1 MKIEKEVVHFESQFA
16 GLPGLTDLQ
25 KLYLQILQ
33 GGKSIE
39 GVVYHFLQ
47 QGWLVNFV
55 EFAELLEK
63 LVAAK
68 AVRNT
73 SFYYYFD
80 RMKPA
85 SEKSLWNK
93 IINLES
99 PESTI
104 GSLRSYKELPF
115 FRSLEPQLADLLLS
129 KATIHHVLPKALIC
143 RQGETTRDLFVIL
156 KGTAGIY
163 KPHQQGG
170 KYLVA
175 SLSDHA
181 VFGEGAFLLGQPRSA
196 DVISMTDCRIL
207 RIPCLPEIFDRYLK
221 KEKAQG
227 LQYRFWVQHAL
238 LNSPLLKEVPS
249 DCFDALSHAGK
260 FTRCMDRQVLFNEG
274 DKGQSAY
281 VVVQGSLV
289 ISQAGR
295 NINVLN
301 QGSFLGEI
309 ALLANQG
316 LRSATALAQRETLLI
331 EISQSEFYRL
341 LAQNIFL
348 GKYLQELA
356 HSRLLRDS
364 QRDAA

>member
-1 MKIEKEVVHFESQFA
+1 MKIEKEVVHFASNFTPPAEM
-16 GLPGLTDLQ
+16 TDLQ

-39 GVVYHFLQ
+39 GVVHHFLQ

-55 EFAELLEK
+55 ELADLMEK
-63 LVAAK
+63 LVIAK

-73 SFYYYFD
+73 SFYNYFD
-80 RMKPA
+80 KMKPV
-85 SEKSLWNK
+85 SDKSLWNK
-93 IINLES
+93 IINLDF

-115 FRSLEPQLADLLLS
+115 FRSLEPQLADYLLS
-129 KATIHHVLPKALIC
+129 KATVHHVAPKSLIC

-156 KGTAGIY
+156 KGTAGVY
-163 KPHQQGG
+163 KSHQQGG

-249 DCFDALSHAGK
+249 DCFDALSYSGK
-260 FTRCMDRQVLFNEG
+260 FVRCNDGQALFNEG
-274 DKGQSAY
+274 EKGHSAY
-281 VVVQGSLV
+281 VVIQGSLV
-289 ISQAGR
+289 INQGGK
-295 NINVLN
+295 NINVMN
-301 QGSFLGEI
+301 QGAFVGEI

-316 LRSATALAQRETLLI
+316 VRSATALAQRDTLLV
-331 EISQSEFYRL
+331 EINQAEFYRL

-356 HSRLLRDS
+356 QSRLTRDS
-364 QRDAA
+364 QRAA

>member
-1 MKIEKEVVHFESQFA
+1 MKIEKEVVHFESQFS
-16 GLPGLTDLQ
+16 GLPDLTDLQ

-39 GVVYHFLQ
+39 GVVHHFLQ

-55 EFAELLEK
+55 EFADLMEK

-68 AVRNT
+68 ALRNPT
-73 SFYYYFD
+73 FYAYFD

-93 IINLES
+93 IMNLET

-104 GSLRSYKELPF
+104 GSLRSYKEFPF
-115 FRSLEPQLADLLLS
+115 FRSLEPQLADFLLS
-129 KATIHHVLPKALIC
+129 KATIHHAPAKSLIC
-143 RQGETTRDLFVIL
+143 RQGEMTRDLFVIL
-156 KGTAGIY
+156 KGTAGVY

-175 SLSDHA
+175 SLSEHA

-207 RIPCLPEIFDRYLK
+207 RVPCLPDIFERHLK
-221 KEKAQG
+221 KDKAQG

-249 DCFDALSHAGK
+249 DCFDALSNTGK
-260 FTRCMDRQVLFNEG
+260 LVRCKDGQVLFNEG

-289 ISQAGR
+289 IAQGGKS
-295 NINVLN
+295 INVMN
-301 QGSFLGEI
+301 QGAILGEI

-316 LRSATALAQRETLLI
+316 LRSASAVAQRETLLV
-331 EISQSEFYRL
+331 EINQSEFYRL

-356 HSRLLRDS
+356 HARLTRDS
-364 QRDAA
+364 QRDVA

>member
-16 GLPGLTDLQ
+16 GLPDLTDLQ

-39 GVVYHFLQ
+39 GVVHHFLQ

-55 EFAELLEK
+55 EFAELMEK
-63 LVAAK
+63 LVTAK
-68 AVRNT
+68 AVRNP
-73 SFYYYFD
+73 SFYAYFD

-85 SEKSLWNK
+85 TEKSLWNK

-99 PESTI
+99 PESTM

-115 FRSLEPQLADLLLS
+115 FRSLEPQLSDFLLS
-129 KATIHHVLPKALIC
+129 KATIHHVPPKALIC

-156 KGTAGIY
+156 KGTAGVY

-181 VFGEGAFLLGQPRSA
+181 AFGEGAFLLGQPRSA

-207 RIPCLPEIFDRYLK
+207 RVPCLPEIFDRYLK

-260 FTRCMDRQVLFNEG
+260 FVRCTDGQALFNEG

-289 ISQAGR
+289 INQAGK
-295 NINVLN
+295 NINVMN
-301 QGSFLGEI
+301 QGAFLGEI

-331 EISQSEFYRL
+331 EINQSEFYRL

-356 HSRLLRDS
+356 HSRLVRDS